1 LEASCTEVLIFYYS
15 PVCGTDGKTYSNSSK
30 AGCQNMDIGYEG
42 VCKEESSLSSIPFFS
57 VILVLSFLA
66 YERRWSDLI
75 KK

>member
-1 LEASCTEVLIFYYS
+1 
-15 PVCGTDGKTYSNSSK
+15 
-30 AGCQNMDIGYEG
+30 MDIGYEG

>member
-1 LEASCTEVLIFYYS
+1 MERHIAIAVGWMPEYGYS
-15 PVCGTDGKTYSNSSK
+15 
-30 AGCQNMDIGYEG
+30 YEG